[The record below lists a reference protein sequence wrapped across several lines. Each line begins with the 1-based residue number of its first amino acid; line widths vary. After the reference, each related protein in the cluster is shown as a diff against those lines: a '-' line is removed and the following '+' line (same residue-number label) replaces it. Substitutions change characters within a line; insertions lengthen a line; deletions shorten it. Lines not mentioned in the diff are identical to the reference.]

1 MCSVDF
7 QRPAHNHKT
16 YLGFE
21 PLTLIHRKPTVVLA
35 LWLKGILVAGLLT
48 LEANRIALRVL
59 ELVGLLTI
67 IYLGICKASGR
78 MEP

>member
-48 LEANRIALRVL
+48 LEANLIALRVL
-59 ELVGLLTI
+59 GLVGLLAI
-67 IYLGICKASGR
+67 IDLGICKASGHV
-78 MEP
+78 EP